1 MVEERRSLGMVILL
15 NIITCG
21 FYSYYFYYRLAED
34 MNTVCYGDG
43 DETPGLGMYILFS
56 IITCGIYPFYY
67 LYKIGNRQAANGPRY
82 NVHIQENGTTILV
95 WLILGTW
102 FLFIGFFVAMHI
114 IIKNMNTLAH
124 EYNIRNGNGGQ
135 YPNAQY
141 PAGGLPPQGGYGAA
155 SGMNM
160 GNSAGSVSLK
170 CLSGEF
176 AGGVFPLYENDNI
189 VIGRDNS
196 CNIKLDSNTPKV
208 SRRHCMISCEGGRVW
223 ITDIGSTFGTYLS
236 DGTRIPPSQ
245 KTAIS
250 RGTEFSV
257 GSNSVRFCI
266 I

>member
-21 FYSYYFYYRLAED
+21 FYSYYFYHRLAED

-43 DETPGLGMYILFS
+43 DETPGLGMYILFC
-56 IITCGIYPFYY
+56 IITCGIYSFYY

-82 NVHIQENGTTILV
+82 NVHIQENGTTVLV

-102 FLFIGFFVAMHI
+102 FFFVGLFVALHI

-124 EYNIRNGNGGQ
+124 EYNLRNGQ
-135 YPNAQY
+135 RPNTP
-141 PAGGLPPQGGYGAA
+141 PASLPPQGGYGAA
-155 SGMNM
+155 PNMNM
-160 GNSAGSVSLK
+160 GNQAVSIK
-170 CLSGEF
+170 CISGEF
-176 AGGVFPLYENDNI
+176 AGGVFPLGENENI

-196 CNIKLDSNTPKV
+196 CNIRLDGNTPKV
-208 SRRHCMISCEGGRVW
+208 SRRHCMVSCQGGIVW
-223 ITDIGSTFGTYLS
+223 ITDLGSSFGTYLA

-245 KTAIS
+245 RTQIG

-257 GSNSVRFCI
+257 GSDNVRFCI
-266 I
+266 M